1 MIRIQGKRYIISGM
15 LKPVIIEADDA
26 TAPIN
31 TIFLQEQPMG
41 VGCCIQNIV
50 KDRIHMKHR
59 LKHASPQD
67 YFDYMPRDSKV
78 DRAMSEIG

>member
-1 MIRIQGKRYIISGM
+1 MMQRLQSIQYSYKSSRWELAVAFKS
-15 LKPVIIEADDA
+15 
-26 TAPIN
+26 
-31 TIFLQEQPMG
+31 
-41 VGCCIQNIV
+41 IV
-50 KDRIHMKHR
+50 KDRIHVKHR